1 MKRLKNKQVD
11 KQNLEANVE
20 TRILEEI
27 KRKTTTRRDRT
38 EDRFIYKL
46 YPFLGI
52 GIKSPLRNVSGR
64 KGLISRFLRI

>member
-1 MKRLKNKQVD
+1 M
-11 KQNLEANVE
+11 EAYVE

-27 KRKTTTRRDRT
+27 KGKTTTRRERT

-46 YPFLGI
+46 YQFSGI

-64 KGLISRFLRI
+64 KGFIGRFLRI